1 MKSVFKKFKEIK
13 KDLSL
18 WKTLSFQQILNKDYK
33 EIAPQIG
40 FAIIQS
46 KRKEMFGD

>member
-1 MKSVFKKFKEIK
+1 MKSVFKEFKSIK

-18 WKTLSFQQILNKDYK
+18 WKALSFTQILNKDYK
-33 EIAPQIG
+33 EIAPKVG

-46 KRKEMFGD
+46 K